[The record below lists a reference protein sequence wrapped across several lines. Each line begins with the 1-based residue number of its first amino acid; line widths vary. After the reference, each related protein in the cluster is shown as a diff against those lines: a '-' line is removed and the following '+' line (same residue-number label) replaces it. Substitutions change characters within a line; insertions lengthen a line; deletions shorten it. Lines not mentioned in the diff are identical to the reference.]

1 MKTGFV
7 INTIHGR
14 KIKMGY
20 LKNIGL
26 RKMELDFYTLRLAV
40 GKGMVTEII
49 DYFATKEEAEKEAKR
64 AFSNYKAIIE
74 VEKLAVHVKT
84 I

>member
-1 MKTGFV
+1 
-7 INTIHGR
+7 
-14 KIKMGY
+14 MGY

-49 DYFATKEEAEKEAKR
+49 DYFATREEAEKEAKR